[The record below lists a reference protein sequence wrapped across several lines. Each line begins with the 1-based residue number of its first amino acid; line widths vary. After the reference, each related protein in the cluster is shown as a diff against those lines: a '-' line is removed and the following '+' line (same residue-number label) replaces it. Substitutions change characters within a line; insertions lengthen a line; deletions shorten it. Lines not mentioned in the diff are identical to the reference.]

1 MKVLITT
8 IPFGDKN
15 RLPLELLE
23 QAGIQYMINPL
34 GKKLTEQELADMV
47 TDYDAIIAGTEHIT
61 ETVMASAA
69 NLKIISRVG
78 IGLDS
83 VDLLAAERR
92 GIKVS
97 YTPDAPAP
105 AVAELTISLILS
117 LLRSVHL
124 SNLNMHQ
131 RKWNRYFGRRLSETA
146 IGVIGL
152 GRIGSRVLNHLSSFG
167 NPRLLVNDI
176 VTDQEF
182 NNKFQYQWATKE
194 EIYREADIITCHVP
208 LTAKTKNMIRREQLE
223 MMKPDAIV
231 INTARGGIIHESDL
245 YDVMQAGH
253 LAGAAIDVF
262 EEEPYAGKLCEVER
276 CLLTSH
282 MGSMS
287 IDCRTRMEI
296 EATEEVVRFLTG
308 KSLEGEVPEEEYA
321 VQREG
326 L

>member
-8 IPFGDKN
+8 VPFADKN
-15 RLPLELLE
+15 RLPLDLLKD
-23 QAGIQYMINPL
+23 AGIEAVINPL
-34 GKKLTEQELADMV
+34 NKKLTEQELAEMV
-47 TDYDAIIAGTEHIT
+47 TDFDAIIAGTEPIT
-61 ETVMASAA
+61 DFVMSRAG
-69 NLKIISRVG
+69 NLKMISRVG

-105 AVAELTISLILS
+105 AVAELTIGLMIS

-124 SNLNMHQ
+124 SNLKMHQ
-131 RKWNRYFGRRLSETA
+131 GEWNRYFGRRLAETT
-146 IGVIGL
+146 IGL
-152 GRIGSRVLNHLSSFG
+152 IGIGRIGRRILNRLKVFG
-167 NPRLLVNDI
+167 TPRLLVNDI
-176 VTDQEF
+176 VIDQEIGR
-182 NNKFQYQWATKE
+182 KFKVEWVTKDT
-194 EIYREADIITCHVP
+194 IYKEADIITCHVP
-208 LTAKTKNMIRREQLE
+208 LTVKTKNMIRREQLE
-223 MMKPDAIV
+223 MMKADAIL
-231 INTARGGIIHESDL
+231 INTARGGIVNETDL

-253 LAGAAIDVF
+253 LSGVAIDVF
-262 EEEPYAGKLCEVER
+262 EQEPYAGNLCTIER

-296 EATEEVVRFLTG
+296 EATEEAIRFLTEQA
-308 KSLEGEVPEEEYA
+308 LESEVPEEEYA